1 MNKPKKLKP
10 FDEERYAIQQDIIL
24 DVPDRVAKNS
34 VRFREVEDA
43 VKQAEIGVDMLL
55 DQWTNICILNEY
67 LDSGEWQSDF
77 EADERGEIPK
87 DFPRGV
93 LSEDGLYNVLHR
105 LQDVLGQMAL
115 IVHQIDTSKKNK

>member
-1 MNKPKKLKP
+1 MNKFQKLKP
-10 FDEERYAIQQDIIL
+10 FDKERYAIQQDIIL
-24 DVPDRVAKNS
+24 DGPDRVAKNS

-55 DQWTNICILNEY
+55 DQWTNICILNDY

-77 EADERGEIPK
+77 EADERGKIPK
-87 DFPRGV
+87 DYPRGV

>member
-1 MNKPKKLKP
+1 MNIFKKLKP

-34 VRFREVEDA
+34 VQFREVVDA
-43 VKQAEIGVDMLL
+43 VKQAEIGVDMIL
-55 DQWTNICILNEY
+55 DQWTIICTLNDY

-93 LSEDGLYNVLHR
+93 LSEDGLYNVLYR
-105 LQDVLGQMAL
+105 LQDVLEQMSL
-115 IVHQIDTSKKNK
+115 IVHHIEAPGKK